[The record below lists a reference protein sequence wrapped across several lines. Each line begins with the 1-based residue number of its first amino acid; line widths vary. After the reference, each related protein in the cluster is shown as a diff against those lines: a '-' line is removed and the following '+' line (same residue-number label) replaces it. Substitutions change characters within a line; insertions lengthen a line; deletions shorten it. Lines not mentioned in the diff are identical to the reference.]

1 MTDREF
7 LLEISKRL
15 VHKYAEH
22 PSLINRVEEILL
34 KIDNHEKITKSN
46 YKIIQDCVARSINDL
61 KQLHSRLEPIC
72 DIEEKP
78 KKQIELSK
86 YFDNLDVENFFKR
99 NFQNEKRQG

>member
-22 PSLINRVEEILL
+22 PSIINRVEEILL
-34 KIDNHEKITKSN
+34 KIDNHDDKTKSN
-46 YKIIQDCVARSINDL
+46 YKIIQDSIVRCIYELQN
-61 KQLHSRLEPIC
+61 LHNRLEPINKT
-72 DIEEKP
+72 EETPQKP
-78 KKQIELSK
+78 SLMSE

-99 NFQNEKRQG
+99 NFQNEKR